1 MCPEPSKMERII
13 KDFRIANNLSP
24 MESIQQLNRPGGLW
38 WDFDLL
44 PLGDLSLALLIEIVP
59 RNQISMPLPCACNLP
74 LSSKVGD
81 ANVALI
87 LHQPKKLFLLTWKL
101 FKCNFYTGS
110 EY

>member
-38 WDFDLL
+38 WDSDLF

-74 LSSKVGD
+74 LTSKVEGV
-81 ANVALI
+81 NVALI
-87 LHQPKKLFLLTWKL
+87 LHRSKMSSLLA
-101 FKCNFYTGS
+101 
-110 EY
+110 